1 MTDIQKTQS
10 YLAEAAAIVSRCTDK
25 TDSLQAR
32 YRVALASGAPDS
44 DLSALESE
52 IATIQREATR
62 AQIRHDAL
70 VEKLAALVA
79 KQKTAEIDKAKTAF
93 FAVDRKLREE
103 LAALDAAG
111 VAYCKAF
118 QEFKARATLDSWQSH
133 RQVVRSLGADAHAA
147 RPPKMAADVAGVG
160 LQLHNVLGSFSMLHA
175 R

>member
-1 MTDIQKTQS
+1 MTTIEQTRS

-25 TDSLQAR
+25 TDSLQTR

-44 DLSALESE
+44 DLSAIESE

-70 VEKLAALVA
+70 TEQLAGLVA

-93 FAVDRKLREE
+93 FEVDRKLREE

-111 VAYCKAF
+111 LVFCQAF
-118 QEFKARATLDSWQSH
+118 AKFKQAATLDSWQQH
-133 RQVVRSLGADAHAA
+133 RQVVRSLGADAPAE
-147 RPPKMAADVAGVG
+147 RPPAMAADIAGVG
-160 LQLHNVLGSFSMLHA
+160 MQLHNVVNNFSMLHA